1 MAIGRCC
8 DEKTVWGKSQK
19 KVNKKGKGKKVVDTM
34 ARKEWYD
41 VRAPN
46 QFKERN
52 VCKTLV
58 NRTAGLRIASDSL
71 KGRVFEANLGDLNK
85 NEDQGFRKM
94 KLRVEDVQGDKCI
107 TLFYGM
113 DITRDKLCSMIKKWK
128 TLIEANVEVTTTD
141 GYKLRVFC
149 IAFTRKQENQNKKTC
164 YAQSSQIHAIRAKM
178 VEIITEEVSK
188 SDLASLVNKFC
199 AELIGARIQKEC
211 TRIYPIENTM
221 IRKVKMLKAPKVELA
236 KLMEQHTEVVK
247 KEEEGAKVE
256 EPKECTRIYPIENTM
271 IRKVKMLKAPKV
283 ELAKLM
289 EQHTEVVKKEEE
301 GAKVEE
307 PVAPL
312 AGNGG
317 RL

>member
-1 MAIGRCC
+1 MLYNGYWYVFIRIGVVFTQPHVGARSHRC
-8 DEKTVWGKSQK
+8 VGKSQK

-256 EPKECTRIYPIENTM
+256 EP
-271 IRKVKMLKAPKV
+271 
-283 ELAKLM
+283 
-289 EQHTEVVKKEEE
+289 
-301 GAKVEE
+301 
-307 PVAPL
+307 VAPL